1 MIIHTTTMDTMDIH
15 MVSILMDIMLTHLA
29 FMVTIVTHTA
39 IPMVIVTMVTTVTRM
54 VTAMATAMVIL
65 MGAGIMVGV
74 IPDGAI
80 AVGDI
85 TDDMR

>member
-1 MIIHTTTMDTMDIH
+1 
-15 MVSILMDIMLTHLA
+15 MVSILMGI
-29 FMVTIVTHTA
+29 MVTRLASMVTMVTHTA

-65 MGAGIMVGV
+65 MGAGIMFGV

-80 AVGDI
+80 AVGVI